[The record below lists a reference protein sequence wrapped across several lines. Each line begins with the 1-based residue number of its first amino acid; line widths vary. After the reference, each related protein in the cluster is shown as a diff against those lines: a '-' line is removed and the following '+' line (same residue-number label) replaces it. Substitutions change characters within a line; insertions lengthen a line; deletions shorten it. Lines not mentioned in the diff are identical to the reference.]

1 MRDMERTNLG
11 RRPAVLCVGQAT
23 LDHVFTLDSDVA
35 VGHKQRAATA
45 CTVGG
50 GVAAN
55 AAVTVARLGGRATL
69 VSRVGADAAG
79 DSVWRELDEEG
90 VETDLMR
97 RDPDRVTPVS
107 AVIVAPTGQRT
118 VVNHTS
124 PELFDA
130 GPPALGSGE
139 ADAVL
144 VDGRWPAGTD
154 AALEFARDAS
164 VPCVVDVDREPPDA
178 QERHALSAG
187 ATHLV
192 FGEDALT
199 GWTGTRCHEDG
210 IRAIADGTDAFVAVT
225 LGERG
230 LAWWDGSC
238 VRHLPAFVVDAVDTT
253 AAGDV
258 FHGAFAF
265 GLADGMTDADAL
277 RFASAASAV
286 KCTRRGARFGIPSR
300 PEVESFL
307 ASHPTT
313 RAVGGH

>member
-1 MRDMERTNLG
+1 MRDMERTSLG

-23 LDHVFTLDSDVA
+23 LDFVFTLDAEVA

-45 CTVGG
+45 CTIGG

-55 AAVTVARLGGRATL
+55 AAVTVARLGGRSAL
-69 VSRVGADAAG
+69 VGRVGADAAG

-90 VETDLMR
+90 VVTDLMR
-97 RDPDRVTPVS
+97 RDPGRTTPVS

-130 GPPALGSGE
+130 RPPAFGSWE

-144 VDGRWPAGTD
+144 VDGRWPAGTE

-164 VPCVVDVDREPPDA
+164 VPCVVDVDRRPTDA
-178 QERHALSAG
+178 VGRDALSGG

-192 FGEDALT
+192 FGEDALAA
-199 GWTGTRCHEDG
+199 WTGTQCHDDG
-210 IRAIADGTDAFVAVT
+210 IRAVVDGTDAFVAVT

-265 GLADGMTDADAL
+265 GLAAGMTEADAL

-286 KCTRRGARFGIPSR
+286 KCTRPGARFGIPSR
-300 PEVESFL
+300 SEVESFL
-307 ASHPTT
+307 ASAT